1 LNSAI
6 QKAWDFGSRPFRT
19 AAAGRNFS
27 GIFGAFSVL
36 FFLPRTS
43 ADVSVVVAVF

>member
-1 LNSAI
+1 VLSKRPGTLVA
-6 QKAWDFGSRPFRT
+6 ALFGPLQPGEIL
-19 AAAGRNFS
+19 AAFLAL
-27 GIFGAFSVL
+27 FSVL